1 MSNFNELIFSNFE
14 KALNDY
20 KKHSIEKSKHWQKHY
35 NNKIDKFMNLDNL
48 INFRSYNTWLAQGI
62 DNAYDNKRTTFTFFV
77 EILQELGSEFV
88 FNNLNKKNVG
98 NCDNAYKID
107 DRFFDK
113 DFIYQFQYFNDLAKL
128 VFSKKKIKTVFE
140 IGGGFG
146 HLARIILNN
155 YDCKYFC
162 IDLPEAN
169 LLTSYYLH
177 ESLPP
182 KKIYTYDDYLKE
194 KDGFVSSD
202 NIDNFDIFILPP
214 WAKFNDELKIDLFI
228 NTRSMMEIE
237 FAVIKKY
244 FNIIHKSISDDG
256 FFLNINRYTKD
267 TVGYPI
273 NFSDYPYDNNW
284 EVTLSKKSFK
294 QPHIHFLL
302 TQRKFSNFKNN
313 IKDEIK
319 KIKIESKKYQET
331 SIAYKRRS
339 LKDFMVYNFWKIF
352 KILFKKSFVKKLG
365 YKLLSLE

>member
-1 MSNFNELIFSNFE
+1 M
-14 KALNDY
+14 
-20 KKHSIEKSKHWQKHY
+20 
-35 NNKIDKFMNLDNL
+35 DNL
-48 INFRSYNTWLAQGI
+48 VNFRSYNVRLFEG
-62 DNAYDNKRTTFTFFV
+62 DNAKGTKRTIFTFFL

-98 NCDNAYKID
+98 NCDDAYKID
-107 DRFFDK
+107 NRFFDK
-113 DFIYQFQYFNDLAKL
+113 DFIYQFHYFNDLVKL
-128 VFSKKKIKTVFE
+128 VFSKKKIKTVCE

-146 HLARIILNN
+146 SLARIILNN

-169 LLTSYYLH
+169 FLTSYYLN
-177 ESLPP
+177 ESLTK
-182 KKIYTYDDYLKE
+182 KKIYLYNDYLKE
-194 KDGFVSSD
+194 KDEFVSSD

-228 NTRSMMEIE
+228 NARSMIEME
-237 FAVIKKY
+237 FAVIQKY
-244 FNIIHKSISDDG
+244 FHIIHKYISDDG

-267 TVGYPI
+267 VVGYSI
-273 NFSDYPYDNNW
+273 NLHDYPYDNNW

-313 IKDEIK
+313 IKDEIE
-319 KIKIESKKYQET
+319 KIKIESKKYKEP
-331 SIAYKRRS
+331 SLALRRRL
-339 LKDFMVYNFWKIF
+339 LKGFLVNKFWKIF
-352 KILFKKSFVKKLG
+352 KILFKKSFLKKLG

>member
-1 MSNFNELIFSNFE
+1 MSNFNELILSNFK

-20 KKHSIEKSKHWQKHY
+20 KKHSIEKSAHWQKHY
-35 NNKIDKFMNLDNL
+35 NSKIDKFMNLDNL
-48 INFRSYNTWLAQGI
+48 INFRSFHTGLAHGI
-62 DNAYDNKRTTFTFFV
+62 DAAYDNKRTIFTFFV
-77 EILQELGSEFV
+77 EILQELGFEFV
-88 FNNLNKKNVG
+88 INNLNKKNVG
-98 NCDNAYKID
+98 NCDNSYKIE

-113 DFIYQFQYFNDLAKL
+113 DFIYHIHYFNDLVKL
-128 VFSKKKIKTVFE
+128 VFGKKKIKTVFE

-146 HLARIILNN
+146 SLARIILNN
-155 YDCKYFC
+155 YDCKFFS

-177 ESLPP
+177 ESLPS
-182 KKIYTYDDYLKE
+182 KKIYTYDNYLKE
-194 KDGFVSSD
+194 KDEFVSSD

-228 NTRSMMEIE
+228 NSRSMMEME

-244 FNIIHKSISDDG
+244 FNIIHKYISNDG

-267 TVGYPI
+267 VVGYPI
-273 NFSDYPYDNNW
+273 NLSDYPYDDDW
-284 EVTLSKKSFK
+284 EVKLSKKSYK
-294 QPHIHFLL
+294 QHHLHSLL

-313 IKDEIK
+313 IKDEIE
-319 KIKIESKKYQET
+319 KIKIESKKYHIT
-331 SIAYKRRS
+331 SLAHIRRF
-339 LKDFMVYNFWKIF
+339 LKGFIVTQFWKIF